1 MATTEANKI
10 LVRRFY
16 AALDEGNLAGAY
28 ECLAPAY
35 RVHIPGNGEQALEG
49 YKQSAAQFY
58 LAFPDLQHTLED
70 MIAQGDT
77 VVTRLTAHGTNT
89 GQFYGMLATGRSVTV
104 SEIAIF
110 RIAEG
115 KIVEQWPQSD
125 ALGMMQQLG
134 MIPAPGSPAG

>member
-1 MATTEANKI
+1 MENTQANKL

-16 AALDEGNLAGAY
+16 AALDESDLAAAY
-28 ECLAPAY
+28 DCLAPTY
-35 RVHIPGNGEQALEG
+35 RVNVPGIGEQTLEG
-49 YKQSAAQFY
+49 YKQSAARLY
-58 LAFPDLQHTLED
+58 EAFPDLRHTIEE
-70 MIAQGDT
+70 MVAEGDR
-77 VVTRLTAHGTNT
+77 VVTRLTAHGSNT
-89 GQFYGMLATGRSVTV
+89 GRFYGMPATGKPIRV

-134 MIPAPGSPAG
+134 MIPTPGLPAG